1 MTDAAITY
9 LIKQHPWMNYGQAMA
24 LVVDC
29 YERFKDQ
36 KKYFGEKNVAT
47 LSAGNIATQDP
58 GAPLRRFFGSI
69 TTMDVAQFKNIKN
82 ITQATVNQ

>member
-1 MTDAAITY
+1 MTDKAIEY
-9 LIKQHPWMNYGQAMA
+9 LIDKHPWMNYAQAMA

-47 LSAGNIATQDP
+47 LMNIDICIYGRTSEDKMRDKLA
-58 GAPLRRFFGSI
+58 ALAEWS
-69 TTMDVAQFKNIKN
+69 
-82 ITQATVNQ
+82 

>member
-36 KKYFGEKNVAT
+36 KKYCGEKTVAT
-47 LSAGNIATQDP
+47 LMNIDICIYGRTPEHKMRDKLA
-58 GAPLRRFFGSI
+58 ALAEWS
-69 TTMDVAQFKNIKN
+69 
-82 ITQATVNQ
+82 